1 MEVKVLKVNGS
12 EMNFKN
18 INNIIELLDKLKVNK
33 DRVVIELNGVIVSK
47 EDFGNVNL
55 NEDDTIEVISFVG
68 GG

>member
-1 MEVKVLKVNGS
+1 MEVKVVKVNGS
-12 EMNFKN
+12 EINFKN

-47 EDFGNVNL
+47 EDFSNVNL

>member
-1 MEVKVLKVNGS
+1 MEVKVVKVNGS

-18 INNIIELLDKLKVNK
+18 INNIIELLDKLKVNE

>member
-1 MEVKVLKVNGS
+1 MKVNGS
-12 EMNFKN
+12 EINFKN

-47 EDFGNVNL
+47 EDFSNVNL

>member
-1 MEVKVLKVNGS
+1 MKVNGS

-47 EDFGNVNL
+47 ADFGNVNL

>member
-1 MEVKVLKVNGS
+1 MKVNGS

-18 INNIIELLDKLKVNK
+18 INNIIEVLDKLKVNE

>member
-1 MEVKVLKVNGS
+1 MKVNGS

-47 EDFGNVNL
+47 EDFANVNL
-55 NEDDTIEVISFVG
+55 
-68 GG
+68 

>member
-1 MEVKVLKVNGS
+1 MKVNGS

>member
-1 MEVKVLKVNGS
+1 MEVKVVKVNGS

>member
-1 MEVKVLKVNGS
+1 MEVKVVKVNGS

-47 EDFGNVNL
+47 EDFSNVNL

>member
-1 MEVKVLKVNGS
+1 MKVNGS
-12 EMNFKN
+12 EINFKN
-18 INNIIELLDKLKVNK
+18 INNIIDLLDKLKVNK

-47 EDFGNVNL
+47 EDFSNVNL

>member
-1 MEVKVLKVNGS
+1 MKVNGS

-47 EDFGNVNL
+47 EDLGNVNL